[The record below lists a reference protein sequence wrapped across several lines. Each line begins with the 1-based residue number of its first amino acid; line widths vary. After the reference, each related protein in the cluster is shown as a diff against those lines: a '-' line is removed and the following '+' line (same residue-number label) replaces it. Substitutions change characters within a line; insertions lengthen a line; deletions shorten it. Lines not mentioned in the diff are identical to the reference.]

1 MAGHTQ
7 AAGDGVTRVLVI
19 GHRKRQDAAHQL
31 TPACGPDVAGRE
43 VVVPLWES
51 VTQRGFLSWK
61 VASPAHSPRQPRVA

>member
-31 TPACGPDVAGRE
+31 TPACSPDVAGRE

-51 VTQRGFLSWK
+51 VTQRGLLVLEGGK
-61 VASPAHSPRQPRVA
+61 PRA